1 MSEEERKEAAGQRD
15 NHVRVARELVEA
27 ESEAEVAAL
36 INRIDVSAAECLSIA
51 LEKVEENERGVE
63 LVRWCA
69 RQVALPREDEHKDEA
84 VGGLDAALIASSLNI
99 RDPAT
104 AAAVAAELLPLAGG
118 WLEGSPLVQS
128 LRLVAASSQPLGKV
142 QRVLE
147 EFLKRRPPLGTP
159 TLQRGKANNLVLHA
173 CQRASG
179 ASGAACER
187 RDALLHWLSERRLGS
202 WVSLLSGTVAE
213 GRTPTGNLARLP
225 SDLLGVVF
233 EFANGGSWGKWCSMA
248 GVCKAFYRW
257 HLAMPSEALV
267 VDRHAHMNDLRL
279 CLMLGHSRQL
289 AVLRRLDLGGCS
301 NITDAGL
308 ASLSSSLT
316 GLQTLNL
323 YGCRNITDA
332 GLSSLSSSLTGLQK
346 LSLSSCE
353 NITDAGLSSLS
364 SSLTGLQTLDLEDC
378 YKITDAGLSSLSSS
392 LTGLQTLNL
401 WGCDKITDAG
411 LASAAFPPHVG
422 ISR

>member
-128 LRLVAASSQPLGKV
+128 LRLVAAASSQPLGKV

-257 HLAMPSEALV
+257 HLAMPSKALL
-267 VDRHAHMNDLRL
+267 VDQDASSPRQMNDLRL

-301 NITDAGL
+301 KITDAGL
-308 ASLSSSLT
+308 LSVSSSLT

-323 YGCRNITDA
+323 RGCDKITDA
-332 GLSSLSSSLTGLQK
+332 GLSSVSSSLTGLQTLNLECCDK
-346 LSLSSCE
+346 
-353 NITDAGLSSLS
+353 ITDAGLSLLS
-364 SSLTGLQTLDLEDC
+364 SSLTGLQTLDLSRC
-378 YKITDAGLSSLSSS
+378 R
-392 LTGLQTLNL
+392 
-401 WGCDKITDAG
+401 KITDAG
-411 LASAAFPPHVG
+411 LASAAFPSHVR
-422 ISR
+422 ILR